1 MSTPDLNLVSGAARR
16 REHVI
21 ITKWGIDW
29 PWKRRGHET
38 GRRDRRRDRGA
49 LLLAGAAVLLAADA
63 TAMGIVSWH
72 AQYAFVYGAK
82 HQHAASALEALGLD
96 AGAVIFA
103 LLALALARLRRRA
116 VIERVLV
123 VACAGGSCG
132 MNLLAADLGSP
143 RSVAVYVM
151 PPVLFAAMSDRLVAV
166 VRRAAMG
173 TAEDGPQRSAW
184 RTVGLALLYVLRFT
198 VAAPSTAKGARRALL
213 NATPLPVLAASQPLT
228 MGTGNDRGQQSGGLC
243 SRCGNWFTS
252 TFCPDC
258 GHSSGAGDSGERP
271 GWEPPRAGTK
281 TARFLALVAERY
293 GPLAGLDLGKVS
305 RVAGELAP
313 QVGLHPGSARTALR
327 AAVLAAQAGGAE

>member
-1 MSTPDLNLVSGAARR
+1 VNTPDLNLVSGAARR

-29 PWKRRGHET
+29 PWKRRGRET
-38 GRRDRRRDRGA
+38 GQRDRGRDVGA
-49 LLLAGAAVLLAADA
+49 VLLAGASVLLAADA
-63 TAMGIVSWH
+63 AAMGIVSWH
-72 AQYAFVYGAK
+72 AQYAFVYAAK
-82 HQHAASALEALGLD
+82 HQHTASALEALGLD
-96 AGAVIFA
+96 AGAVTFA

-123 VACAGGSCG
+123 VACAAGSCG

-184 RTVGLALLYVLRFT
+184 RSVGSALLYVLRFA

-213 NATPLPVLAASQPLT
+213 NATPLPDLPAGQPLAIGAT
-228 MGTGNDRGQQSGGLC
+228 GGLC

-252 TFCPDC
+252 TSCPEC
-258 GHSSGAGDSGERP
+258 GLGGDVEESGKRP

-281 TARFLALVAERY
+281 TARFLALVAEHH
-293 GPLAGLDLGKVS
+293 GPLAGLDLSKVS

-313 QVGLHPGSARTALR
+313 EVGLHPGSARTALR
-327 AAVLAAQAGGAE
+327 AAVLATQAGGAE